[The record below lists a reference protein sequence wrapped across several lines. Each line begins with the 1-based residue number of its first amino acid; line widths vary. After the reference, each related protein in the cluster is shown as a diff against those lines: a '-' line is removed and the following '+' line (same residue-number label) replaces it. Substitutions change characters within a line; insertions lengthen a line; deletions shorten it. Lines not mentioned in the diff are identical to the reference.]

1 MIGTVPRDFTFAVP
15 GDWVRIRVADADEQR
30 QDIADV
36 ARAVT
41 RGRADRD
48 RSMPTVAQ
56 LLTDAV
62 GGHRTGWTVEVHLP
76 VGRGRPVA
84 CALAVDV
91 VPPQAAPGD
100 DMALRA
106 AFLASGGRNAQADL
120 AQLAGGPVPRVRR
133 RVSSALPDGSAVES
147 HLVQYQHLV
156 PGGGFVLLSFST
168 PQLQLVE
175 PLETL
180 FDAVAGSF
188 RWVP

>member
-1 MIGTVPRDFTFAVP
+1 M
-15 GDWVRIRVADADEQR
+15 
-30 QDIADV
+30 
-36 ARAVT
+36 
-41 RGRADRD
+41 
-48 RSMPTVAQ
+48 
-56 LLTDAV
+56 
-62 GGHRTGWTVEVHLP
+62 
-76 VGRGRPVA
+76 A

-100 DMALRA
+100 EMALRA
-106 AFLASGGRNAQADL
+106 AFLASGGRNGEAGIAE
-120 AQLAGGPVPRVRR
+120 LAGGPVPRVRR
-133 RVSSALPDGSAVES
+133 RVSSALPDGSALES

-175 PLETL
+175 PLEAL